1 MFHKYEN
8 GSQEDIQG
16 IICNIPPVGF
26 IENWRTGGLVKV
38 PIYKRHKFEKEC
50 YWEADPRWGMYKE
63 WQKEEKKKRDAGN
76 DNFVHPELAKFIN
89 DCFLYRRGGFWFYNN
104 GVPTYITGTHWYY
117 LSVFHLDIGLPQY
130 RDVDRQFFYVWKYCE
145 EDDLCYGLAY
155 LTKRRNGKCLGFNTP
170 IRMYDGSIKMVQDI
184 VDGDIVMGV
193 NSQPRIAYGITQG
206 REQMYKVYYEDGF
219 FTCNKSHIVS
229 LKNKE
234 NEVLNISVINILEDW
249 DNIYKDWFIYNDKGE
264 TFSWRIEYIGIGDY
278 YGFAVDGDHL
288 FLLGDGIVTH
298 NTYQAGCIGLEQ
310 VTRIKKFN
318 FGIQSK
324 TEKDARDVFR
334 KAAVSPYRTLP
345 YFFQPK
351 ISKMAQTGKLAE
363 KEMRF
368 IGNKDEDI
376 ELELD
381 SKADYMPSNEGAYD
395 GQKLGYFLADEV
407 AKEQT
412 CDINERWGTV
422 KKCLTD
428 FTGRV
433 IGKTLHTTTV
443 EDMGGK
449 AGKAFLQMWQ
459 NSNQLEKTKGGR
471 TKTGLYRF
479 FVSGAKVRCLDK
491 YGYADEVLGLEQIM
505 DDRDAAKDNSRTLSK
520 TIRQDPLNDKEA
532 FMTDSDKCV
541 FNPMILNEREQE
553 LVWHKG
559 EPLYKRGNWAWVD
572 EDYGDVKFVENP
584 NGQIYL
590 MEDVPEEIRN
600 RQGDRYGF
608 KIPMNSHIY
617 SMGVDTY
624 DHKIIITSENEKV
637 LSKGSFSV
645 IKKPTDS
652 YSTDMDNGLVCYF
665 KHRYENPE
673 HFYRDVIMTM
683 IYFGCEALIERN
695 KPALINYATKL
706 GLELYCTIIEGQTQR
721 GIHTSDIT
729 NTNIAELTDQYIT
742 DHCKKV
748 NVLEVIDEWKE
759 FDPSDTTVF
768 DGAMSFGLALIQWD
782 KKKPKKTTKSKISEI
797 SQIFDANDMLGAVKL
812 GGIDTDL
819 KFT

>member
-26 IENWRTGGLVKV
+26 IENWRTGGLIKV
-38 PIYKRHKFEKEC
+38 PIYKRHKFDKEC

-117 LSVFHLDIGLPQY
+117 LSVFHLDVGLPQY

-155 LTKRRNGKCLGFNTP
+155 LTKRRNGK
-170 IRMYDGSIKMVQDI
+170 
-184 VDGDIVMGV
+184 
-193 NSQPRIAYGITQG
+193 
-206 REQMYKVYYEDGF
+206 
-219 FTCNKSHIVS
+219 
-229 LKNKE
+229 
-234 NEVLNISVINILEDW
+234 
-249 DNIYKDWFIYNDKGE
+249 
-264 TFSWRIEYIGIGDY
+264 
-278 YGFAVDGDHL
+278 
-288 FLLGDGIVTH
+288 
-298 NTYQAGCIGLEQ
+298 TYQAGCIGLEQ

-428 FTGRV
+428 FTGRI

-572 EDYGDVKFVENP
+572 EEYGDVKFVENP

-590 MEDVPEEIRN
+590 IEDVPEEIRN
-600 RQGDRYGF
+600 RQGDRFGL
-608 KIPMNSHIY
+608 KIPLNSHIY

-652 YSTDMDNGLVCYF
+652 YSTEMDNGLVCYF

-742 DHCKKV
+742 DHCPKI
-748 NVLEVIDEWKE
+748 NVLELIDEWKE
-759 FDPSDTTVF
+759 FDPNNTTVF
-768 DGAMSFGLALIQWD
+768 DAAMGFGLALIQWD
-782 KKKPKKTTKSKISEI
+782 KKKPKKTTKTKITNIKEI
-797 SQIFDANDMLGAVKL
+797 ISWYK
-812 GGIDTDL
+812 
-819 KFT
+819 